1 MAGLGDKGN
10 NSDAGVATDD
20 GDLLARRI
28 GLLNL
33 RDEAGGTYNVEG
45 RDTEEAF
52 RVIDTLRLE
61 DLFYRSVS
69 LGRTKQNVIW

>member
-1 MAGLGDKGN
+1 MAGLRDKGN
-10 NSDAGVATDD
+10 NSDARVATDD

-45 RDTEEAF
+45 RDTEEAL

-61 DLFYRSVS
+61 NLFYRFVN
-69 LGRTKQNVIW
+69 LGRTK